1 MGYNFQLPLITD
13 LTIDQ
18 QAVLNEPQAIAVS
31 GGPGTGKSV
40 VGLWRHIRNYDTGMR
55 KSLLLTYTKSLERF
69 LAETCR
75 TKNAVASN
83 NVNRTYW
90 WKQHL
95 ARPGYDEIIVDEA
108 QDVSLDTY
116 DFLKRYASAVS
127 YTTDDNQILFPE
139 NCSYSRDLQNKFRN
153 RSFTLSTNFRN
164 TRQITRFVRSIQ
176 PDKVI
181 QDGLSNG
188 PVPQLIHLGNDTGK
202 QLNAILEIIST
213 YSDPSHNIAI
223 LDPFTTNVNNFYN
236 KLTANGIRCTK
247 YVNEQEQLH
256 SIERVHV
263 TTFKSCKGLEFN
275 TVIVPNMHSYNFWLD
290 QHGHLVSEKDIYV
303 VLTRSKNNV
312 FLMNNSHP
320 YYQDENLEFLEMAI
334 ERGTIEEESF

>member
-1 MGYNFQLPLITD
+1 MAYNFQLPLITD

-18 QAVLNEPQAIAVS
+18 QAVLNEPSAIAVS

-40 VGLWRHIRNYDTGMR
+40 VGLWRHIRNYDTGKR

-69 LAETCR
+69 LAETCK
-75 TKNAVASN
+75 TKNAAASN

-90 WKQHL
+90 WKEHL
-95 ARPGYDEIIVDEA
+95 ASTGYDEIIVDEA
-108 QDVSLDTY
+108 QDVSLATY
-116 DFLKRYASAVS
+116 DFLKRYASSIS
-127 YTTDDNQILFPE
+127 YTTDDNQILYPE
-139 NCSYSRDLQNKFRN
+139 NCSYASDLQNKFRN

-164 TRQITRFVRSIQ
+164 TSQITRFVRSIQ

-181 QDGLSNG
+181 QDGIKTG
-188 PVPQLIHLGNDTGK
+188 PIPQLIHIGNDEDK
-202 QLNAILEIIST
+202 QLGAILDIIST

-223 LDPFTTNVNNFYN
+223 LDPFTSKVNSIYD
-236 KLTANGIRCTK
+236 KLKSKGINCTK
-247 YVNEQEQLH
+247 FVNEQDQLN

-275 TVIVPNMHSYNFWLD
+275 TVIVPNMHSYNFWLN
-290 QHGHLVSEKDIYV
+290 QHSDIVSEKDIYV
-303 VLTRSKNNV
+303 VLTRSRNNV

-320 YYQDENLEFLEMAI
+320 YYEDQNLQFLQLAI
-334 ERGTIEEESF
+334 NRGTLEEEEF